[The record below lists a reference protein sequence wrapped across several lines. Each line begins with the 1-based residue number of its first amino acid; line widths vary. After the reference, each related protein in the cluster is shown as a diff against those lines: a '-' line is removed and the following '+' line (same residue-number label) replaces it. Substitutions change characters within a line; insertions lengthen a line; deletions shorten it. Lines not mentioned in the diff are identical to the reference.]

1 MRLANKIAL
10 ITGGSRGIGRGIA
23 IGFAREGADII
34 VNYRT
39 RRDRAEEVGNV
50 IKGLGRKV
58 ALIQADMGKPEVIPE
73 FIEKAWDTF
82 GRIDILVNNA
92 GIAYFQDFLEMS
104 FEQWREVLSVNLDGV
119 MLCSQ
124 IVAKK
129 MIKAGVRG
137 KIINVSS
144 INGFQVEKRHA
155 HYNVSKAGL
164 DMLTKSMA
172 VELGPY
178 GINVNSIAPDIVYT
192 EIIPE
197 GFWEKEG
204 AEFIK
209 KTPLGRKADVEDCVG
224 PAIFLASDEARYI
237 QGHILVLDGGMS
249 INQL

>member
-1 MRLANKIAL
+1 MRLENKVAL

-39 RRDRAEEVGNV
+39 RSDRAEEVVKIIQGM
-50 IKGLGRKV
+50 GRRTASLQV
-58 ALIQADMGKPEVIPE
+58 DIGDTEIIPD
-73 FIEKAWDTF
+73 FIERAWGIF

-92 GIAYFQDFLEMS
+92 GIAQFQDFLTMS
-104 FEQWREVLSVNLDGV
+104 FEEWREVLSVNLDGV

-124 IVAKK
+124 IVARK
-129 MIKAGVRG
+129 MIEAGIRG

-144 INGFQVEKRHA
+144 INGFQVEKNHA

-178 GINVNSIAPDIVYT
+178 GINVNSLAPDIVYT

-224 PAIFLASDEARYI
+224 PAIFLASDESSYV
-237 QGHILVLDGGMS
+237 QGHVLVLDGGMS
-249 INQL
+249 ITQL